1 MTCLGAMCWKKICQ
15 VTILLTVSSFVD
27 ASNAWG
33 ISAKISD
40 KLDSA
45 NFNHSNL
52 CVFIGV
58 VLFGI

>member
-1 MTCLGAMCWKKICQ
+1 MCWKKICQ